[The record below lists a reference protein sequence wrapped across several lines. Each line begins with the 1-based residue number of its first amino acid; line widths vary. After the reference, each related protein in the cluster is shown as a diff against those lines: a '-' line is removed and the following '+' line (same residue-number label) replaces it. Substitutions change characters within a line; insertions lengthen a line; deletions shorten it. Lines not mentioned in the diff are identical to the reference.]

1 MIPAYTNALLDQAR
15 KNSKIVALDADLI
28 LDTGLIPFQKE
39 FPDRFLECGIA
50 EQDMVSQAGG
60 IALQGLLPIVHS
72 FACFLSSRPNEQI
85 YNNATEGKKIIYV
98 GSLAGLLP
106 AGPGHS
112 HQGVRDIASILGIPN
127 MTIIE
132 PINAKQ
138 LALAL
143 NWAVNDNQESVYMA
157 HFNTL

>member
-1 MIPAYTNALLDQAR
+1 
-15 KNSKIVALDADLI
+15 
-28 LDTGLIPFQKE
+28 
-39 FPDRFLECGIA
+39 
-50 EQDMVSQAGG
+50 MVSQAGG

-143 NWAVNDNQESVYMA
+143 NWSVNDNQESVYMRL
-157 HFNTL
+157 TSIPYEQTSERISL